1 MRGFPTTYWAKLERV
16 DGEVVAWHPLID
28 HCADVGAVA
37 EALLE
42 RTILGRRL
50 AVLGGLKRLSRPQV
64 ARLATFAALHDAGK
78 CNNGFQGRA
87 RPSPRRCSKNW
98 AGHLTE
104 ILAPLLTGGYGRKS
118 DLIDALALHECAE
131 WIEPDEALEH
141 FVAVIFSHH
150 GKPVPFKTKMQDWW
164 WEVRGGRDP
173 VAGVAELTAA
183 TRRWFPEA
191 RDRNAH
197 PLPGSP
203 AFQHAWA
210 GLLMLADWI
219 GSDSERFFPF
229 SEEGEGDRM
238 ELARDRSRKALAHL
252 GLDTAPLRVAL
263 GPGLP
268 CYEWARAEWLEPDA
282 EPRPAQRKILEL
294 PRPEA
299 GSVAVLE
306 AATGAGKTEA
316 AIAHFLRLFHEGRVD
331 GMYFALPTRTAA
343 TQIHGRVVRAVKAA
357 FPEDARPPVVLAVPG
372 YLRVDDQKGR
382 RLPEF
387 RVLWNDDAD
396 ERYRYR
402 GWAAESSKRYLAGA
416 VAVGTIDQVL
426 LSALAIPHAHLRAS
440 ALLRHLLVVDEVH
453 ASSVYMTRI
462 LEGVL
467 DQHVASGGHAFLMSA
482 TLGASSRARL
492 LAPPGRRSSAAAEAP
507 SLDEAERLAYPAVS
521 FSVGGGET
529 KVLDVG
535 GRPESKRVEVKT
547 VPWIDE
553 PERVAA
559 RALEAARAGARV
571 AIVRNTVGGCC
582 AVQGALEDQAA
593 GDDGSLLFTCNGLPT
608 PHHSRYSGEDRKRLD
623 GAVEQAFGRDRP
635 AGGCVVA
642 ATQTIEQS
650 LDLDADL
657 LLTDLAPMDVLLQ
670 RIGRLHRHRRENRP
684 PGFETARVMVLVPE
698 ERNLASLIHPQHD
711 DARGPH
717 GLGPVYEDLRV
728 LEATWRLLLDRE
740 RIEVPA
746 ENRLLVER
754 STHPEVL
761 GRIVDEGGDAW
772 RRHQRHLMGE
782 GLAHRRIAWYN
793 RLARDQD
800 FAEVANRFPPR
811 PGPRDRDKLQNK
823 ISARLGE
830 FDRLVRFE
838 APPASPFGTYVSE
851 LRLPEHRVREVPP
864 DVETAEDVIPA
875 KDGFTFRYGPC
886 LFRYD
891 RWGVAPVE
899 EMEK

>member
-1 MRGFPTTYWAKLERV
+1 MNGFPTTFWAKLERDD
-16 DGEVVAWHPLID
+16 DGEVVAWHPLVD
-28 HCADVGAVA
+28 HCADVAAVT
-37 EALLE
+37 EALME

-50 AVLGGLKRLSRPQV
+50 AALGGLERLSRPQV

-87 RPSPRRCSKNW
+87 RPPSRRSSKSR

-104 ILAPLLTGGYGRKS
+104 ILAPLLTGGYGRKA
-118 DLIDALALHECAE
+118 DLLRALDLHEYAQ
-131 WIEPDEALEH
+131 WIQPDDALEH
-141 FVAVIFSHH
+141 FVAAIFSHH
-150 GKPVPFKTKMQDWW
+150 GKPVPFEVELQDWW
-164 WEVRGGRDP
+164 WEVRDGRDP
-173 VAGVAELTAA
+173 VDGVEELTAA

-191 RDRNAH
+191 RNRNAR
-197 PLPGSP
+197 PLPGGP

-219 GSDSERFFPF
+219 GSDADRFFPF
-229 SEEGEGDRM
+229 SEEGEGDRLG
-238 ELARDRSRKALAHL
+238 LARERSREALIRL
-252 GLDTAPLRVAL
+252 GLDTSPPRVAL
-263 GPGLP
+263 GPDLP
-268 CYEWARAEWLEPDA
+268 SYEWARAEWPEPDA
-282 EPRPAQRKILEL
+282 EPRPAQRRVLNL
-294 PRPEA
+294 PRPRT

-343 TQIHGRVVRAVKAA
+343 TQIHGRVTRAVEAA
-357 FPEDARPPVVLAVPG
+357 FPEDTRPPVVLAVPG
-372 YLRVDDQKGR
+372 YLRVDDQKGW

-387 RVLWNDDAD
+387 RVLWNDDAH
-396 ERYRYR
+396 ERTRYR

-462 LEGVL
+462 LEDVL

-482 TLGASSRARL
+482 TLGAAARSRL
-492 LAPPGRRSSAAAEAP
+492 LAPPGRRSRAEVP
-507 SLDEAERLAYPAVS
+507 PLDEAERLPYPAVS
-521 FSVGGGET
+521 FSVGGGPTE
-529 KVLDVG
+529 VLDVG
-535 GRPESKRVEVKT
+535 GRPDSKRVEVET
-547 VPWIDE
+547 VRWMDA
-553 PERVAA
+553 PERIAA
-559 RALEAARAGARV
+559 RALDAARAGARV
-571 AIVRNTVGGCC
+571 AIVRNTVGGCR
-582 AVQGALEDQAA
+582 AVQGALEELAT
-593 GDDGSLLFTCNGLPT
+593 GDDRSLLFTCNGRPT
-608 PHHSRYSGEDRKRLD
+608 PHHSRYSGADRKRLD
-623 GAVEQAFGRDRP
+623 GAVEQAFGRHRP
-635 AGGCVVA
+635 TGGCVVA

-670 RIGRLHRHRRENRP
+670 RIGRLHRHRRKERP
-684 PGFETARVMVLVPE
+684 AGFETARVVVLVPE
-698 ERNLASLIHPQHD
+698 DRDLASLIHPQHH

-728 LEATWRLLLDRE
+728 LEATWRLLSERR

-754 STHPEVL
+754 STHPEIL
-761 GRIVDEGGDAW
+761 SRIVDEGRDAW
-772 RRHQRHLMGE
+772 RHHQDHLVGQ
-782 GLAHRRIAWYN
+782 GLARRRLAWHN
-793 RLARDQD
+793 RLPRDQD
-800 FAEVANRFPPR
+800 FAEVSFPPR
-811 PGPRDRDKLQNK
+811 PDPRDRDKPRHK

-830 FDRLVRFE
+830 LDRLVRFE
-838 APPASPFGTYVSE
+838 APPDSPFDTRVSD
-851 LRLPEHRVREVPP
+851 LRLPEYWVRRVPP
-864 DVETAEDVIPA
+864 DVEAADDVIA
-875 KDGFTFRYGPC
+875 TEDGFTFRHGPC

-899 EMEK
+899 EVEK